1 MKELQLKIL
10 KLLIEEP
17 EQEFSINRI
26 ARIQKKP
33 YAHVYNLTKELVK
46 KNVLKLKLV
55 PPAHIVQFH
64 PKVPLSIITGIEQA
78 RTEEFLEKH
87 PWISV
92 YKKSV
97 VETSPNPF
105 FVLLVFGSYAKKKQ
119 TPKSDLDLLLIVPE
133 KEDIQRFEPA
143 TKHYTKVRKSIL
155 VIDVQSF
162 FDMIR
167 NTVEFN
173 VGNEAR
179 KHHIIL
185 HNIETYYHL
194 IERAYQ

>member
-64 PKVPLSIITGIEQA
+64 PKVPLST
-78 RTEEFLEKH
+78 
-87 PWISV
+87 WISV